1 MNFRLEVVCINDDG
15 EEQRGE
21 VLTMERRQL
30 VMETL
35 GLNLSESKVLLER
48 VQDFVVARQ
57 VAEDL
62 EQRRGCP
69 ELRRALHQQSERN
82 NRSENVVRIG

>member
-1 MNFRLEVVCINDDG
+1 MNFRLEVVCVNDDG

-35 GLNLSESKVLLER
+35 GLNLSESRVLLER
-48 VQDFVVARQ
+48 VHLWSPGRSPRIWNS
-57 VAEDL
+57 AEAVRTAASATPAKRA
-62 EQRRGCP
+62 EQS
-69 ELRRALHQQSERN
+69 Q
-82 NRSENVVRIG
+82 

>member
-30 VMETL
+30 AMETL
-35 GLNLSESKVLLER
+35 GLNQSSGEPALRQETTNALDSSR
-48 VQDFVVARQ
+48 RAPVA
-57 VAEDL
+57 ANPNEGL
-62 EQRRGCP
+62 EQRTGGRVP
-69 ELRRALHQQSERN
+69 A
-82 NRSENVVRIG
+82 VVSAVPP